1 MVKPLLRVMLVD
13 DMLLLRSA
21 LAALLGEQPGMTV
34 VAEAADGLEAV
45 EKALAVRPDL
55 VLMDVRMPRCGGI
68 EATARIKQALP
79 RTRVVM
85 LTVSDEDE
93 DLFQAIKSGAEG
105 YLLKE
110 VESADLLAALRRAAA
125 GDVVLSPA
133 VAARVQQEF
142 VRWLRS
148 SAAPPG
154 ALDLTPREE
163 EVLGLVRDGLSNQ
176 EIALR
181 LTITLGTV
189 KNHVHNIL
197 EKLHAR
203 NRAEAAA
210 LLERQRRL
218 EL

>member
-1 MVKPLLRVMLVD
+1 MKPSLRVMLVD
-13 DMLLLRSA
+13 DMPLLRSA
-21 LAALLGEQPGMTV
+21 LAALLDSQPGVTV
-34 VAEAADGLEAV
+34 VAEAGDGLEAV

-79 RTRVVM
+79 RTRVIM

-93 DLFQAIKSGAEG
+93 DLFQAIKNGAEG

-110 VESADLLAALRRAAA
+110 VDSAELLAALHRAAA

-133 VAARVQQEF
+133 IASRVLQEF
-142 VRWLRS
+142 VRWLHS

-181 LTITLGTV
+181 LNITLGTV

-197 EKLHAR
+197 EKLHVR
-203 NRAEAAA
+203 NRAEAAV
-210 LLERQRRL
+210 LLERLRRQ